1 MGVTRYLMLLFALL
15 TLLPMGL
22 ADTFQDG
29 LPINGCAIPTP
40 NGLVQDRDCD
50 GVDDFTDN
58 CKYTPNTEQHDSNRN
73 GIGDVCDLLV
83 TSINLEPGTEVKQG
97 TFFTVKIPAD

>member
-40 NGLVQDRDCD
+40 NGLVQDR
-50 GVDDFTDN
+50 G
-58 CKYTPNTEQHDSNRN
+58 
-73 GIGDVCDLLV
+73 L
-83 TSINLEPGTEVKQG
+83 
-97 TFFTVKIPAD
+97 